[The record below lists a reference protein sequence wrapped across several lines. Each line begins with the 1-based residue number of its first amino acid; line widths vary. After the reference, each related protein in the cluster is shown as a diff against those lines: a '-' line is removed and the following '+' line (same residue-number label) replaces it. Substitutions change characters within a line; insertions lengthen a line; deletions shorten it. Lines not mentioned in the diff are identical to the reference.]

1 MGDFYSFLEETGAI
15 LKGHFILSSGRH
27 SDTYFE
33 KFRLLERPEIV
44 EKLCREI
51 VFHFRDSGTSVVAG
65 PTTGGII
72 IAYEV
77 AKQMNSRAVYIEREG
92 GKRTLRRGF
101 SLSPEDTV
109 LIVDDVLTTGKSI
122 FEVLECIR
130 SSGAKVS
137 GIAVLVDRS
146 EARVDF
152 GVPFYAVTKVE
163 AKSWSAEEVPDWLAK
178 IPVEEPGSRRL

>member
-1 MGDFYSFLEETGAI
+1 MDDLLSILEETGAI

-44 EKLCREI
+44 EKLCCEI
-51 VFHFRDSGTSVVAG
+51 ASFFQESGTSVVAG

-77 AKQMNSRAVYIEREG
+77 AKQMKSRAVYIEREG
-92 GKRTLRRGF
+92 GQRVLRRGF
-101 SLSPEDTV
+101 SLSPEDRILV
-109 LIVDDVLTTGKSI
+109 VDDVLTTGKSI
-122 FEVLECIR
+122 FEVLECLKG
-130 SSGAKVS
+130 SGAKVS
-137 GIAVLVDRS
+137 GVAVLVDRS
-146 EARVDF
+146 EEKVDF
-152 GVPFYAVTKVE
+152 GVPFYSVIRVE
-163 AKSWSAEEVPDWLAK
+163 ARSWAPDEVPDWLAK